1 MCILVFIKIDND
13 RNYFLRLELRNNHY
27 YSISVLNELKMIDI
41 TINET
46 ELRNGIFHHLLL
58 NKNSKLEGLNEMMD
72 FAKKYELFNYNPNVE
87 NRKEEK
93 VNNY

>member
-1 MCILVFIKIDND
+1 
-13 RNYFLRLELRNNHY
+13 
-27 YSISVLNELKMIDI
+27 MIDI

-72 FAKKYELFNYNPNVE
+72 FAKKYDLFNYQPNTENIKVE
-87 NRKEEK
+87 TVKH
-93 VNNY
+93 Y